1 MNTDPLYAF
10 AFRGILTE
18 QALEETESS
27 KTVTRSVDEE
37 KIIKLLCIDELDP
50 DFILQSKRM
59 SYVFVAISAFE
70 NMIRDFVTKIMLES
84 KGPIWWQD
92 CVPSKIKKRAETRKE
107 EEDKIRWHA
116 QRGDA
121 FINYTEFGDLI
132 SIMMNDNWSFFEPH
146 IISLEW
152 AQQIIKPIERS
163 RNVIMHSGE
172 LLEQDMARIGTN
184 IRDWISQVGA

>member
-27 KTVTRSVDEE
+27 KTVTRSIDEE
-37 KIIKLLCIDELDP
+37 KINKLLCIDELDP

-59 SYVFVAISAFE
+59 SYVFIAISAFE

-84 KGPIWWQD
+84 KGPTWWQD
-92 CVPSKIKKRAETRKE
+92 CVPSKMKKRAETRKE

-163 RNVIMHSGE
+163 RNVIMHSVE
-172 LLEQDMARIGTN
+172 LSEQDMARIGTN

>member
-10 AFRGILTE
+10 AFKGILTE
-18 QALEETESS
+18 QALEATESS

-37 KIIKLLCIDELDP
+37 KIIRLLCIDELDP

-59 SYVFVAISAFE
+59 SYVYVAISAFE

-84 KGPIWWQD
+84 KGPTWWQD

-172 LLEQDMARIGTN
+172 LSEQDMARIGTN